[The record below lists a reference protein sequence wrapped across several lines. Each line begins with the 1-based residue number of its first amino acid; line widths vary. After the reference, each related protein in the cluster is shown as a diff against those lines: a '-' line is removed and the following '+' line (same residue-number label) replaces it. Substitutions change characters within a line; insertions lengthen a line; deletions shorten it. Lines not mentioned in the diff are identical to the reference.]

1 MTAGRFSTDV
11 YAQRLSSAASA
22 AAEAGLAGLVIT
34 PGYDLRYLVGS
45 RAQTFERLTA
55 LVLPSTGDDPTVMVP
70 RLELAA
76 LKESAVTE
84 LGLPVRDWADGDD
97 PYRLV
102 ADALGGAPAATA
114 VTDSMPALHLL
125 PLADVL
131 GVVPVLAT
139 DVLRRLRMIKDAAEI
154 DALRKAGAA
163 IDRVH
168 ARVPEFLVPGRTEAD
183 VAADIAE
190 AIVAEG
196 HSEVAFIIV
205 GSGPHGADPH
215 HECSDREL
223 RAGDIVVVDIG
234 GPYEPGYNSDSTRTY
249 SIGEPDPEVAL
260 RYSVLQRAQQ
270 AAVEAV
276 RPGVTAQQVD
286 AAARDVLAADGLA
299 EAFVHRTGHGI
310 GLSVHEEPYI
320 VAGND
325 LTLEEGMAFSV
336 EPGIYFPGQWG
347 ARIEDIVVVTGDG
360 ALAVNN
366 RPHELVVV
374 ARRPR
379 ARRFL
384 LLGAVEQVRRAQDT
398 LDTHLDHH
406 AARVDPRGA
415 VALGVAQ
422 FGVADG
428 LGIGVHA
435 GLAFQRQPP
444 RAVDLAEHG
453 EPAVLRVHRLL
464 RTTRGDDPG
473 HVGLGIERKPDR
485 HHVR

>member
-11 YAQRLSSAASA
+11 YAHRLRSA
-22 AAEAGLAGLVIT
+22 AAAAADAGLAGLVIT
-34 PGYDLRYLVGS
+34 PGYDLRYLIGA

-55 LVLPSTGDDPTVMVP
+55 LVLPASGDPTVVVP
-70 RLELAA
+70 RLELAS

-84 LGLPVRDWADGDD
+84 LGLAVRDWVDGDD

-102 ADALGGAPAATA
+102 ADAFGGPAATA
-114 VTDSMPALHLL
+114 VTDAMPALHLL

-139 DVLRRLRMIKDAAEI
+139 DVLRRLRMIKDEAEI

-168 ARVPEFLVPGRTEAD
+168 ARVPDFLVPGRTEAD

-249 SIGEPDPEVAL
+249 SIGEPEPEVAR
-260 RYSVLQRAQQ
+260 RYAVLQRAQR
-270 AAVEAV
+270 AAVSAV
-276 RPGVTAQQVD
+276 RPGVTAEQVD
-286 AAARDVLAADGLA
+286 AAARDVLAAEGLA

-320 VAGND
+320 VAGNG
-325 LTLEEGMAFSV
+325 LTLEPGMAFSV
-336 EPGIYFPGQWG
+336 EPGVYFPGQWG
-347 ARIEDIVVVTGDG
+347 ARIEDIVVVTADG
-360 ALAVNN
+360 AESMNQ
-366 RPHELVVV
+366 RPHDLVVV
-374 ARRPR
+374 
-379 ARRFL
+379 
-384 LLGAVEQVRRAQDT
+384 
-398 LDTHLDHH
+398 
-406 AARVDPRGA
+406 
-415 VALGVAQ
+415 
-422 FGVADG
+422 
-428 LGIGVHA
+428 
-435 GLAFQRQPP
+435 
-444 RAVDLAEHG
+444 
-453 EPAVLRVHRLL
+453 PASA
-464 RTTRGDDPG
+464 
-473 HVGLGIERKPDR
+473 
-485 HHVR
+485 